1 MLVSKPP
8 KRPGLRDVAKI
19 AGCSYQTVSRVVND
33 DARISEETREQ
44 ILATIEAVGYRR
56 NEIGRAHV

>member
-1 MLVSKPP
+1 MLISKPS

-33 DARISEETREQ
+33 DARVSEETR
-44 ILATIEAVGYRR
+44 
-56 NEIGRAHV
+56 